1 MKRVLEPELME
12 DPAQA
17 RAYAGADFSEPH
29 THIMRVFERKFP
41 GVEIKGD
48 ILDLGCGPG
57 DIAFRFARMFP
68 EAKVIGV
75 DGSAGMVELAEERRA
90 REPDVAERIT
100 FVRGRIP
107 GAPIPPL
114 DYRAIVTNSLLHHL
128 HRPNVLW
135 ETVAGYARTGS
146 IIFVVDL
153 MRPVSIEEAQ
163 RMVEKYSGAEPETLK
178 RDFYNSLL
186 AAFSPTE
193 VEEQI
198 REAGLTELKVKKISD
213 RHLAAYGVKE

>member
-1 MKRVLEPELME
+1 ME
-12 DPAQA
+12 DPAEA

-29 THIMRVFERKFP
+29 SHIIKAFERKFP
-41 GVEIKGD
+41 DVEIKGN

-57 DIAFRFARMFP
+57 DITLRFARRFP
-68 EAKVIGV
+68 EARIIGV
-75 DGSAGMVELAEERRA
+75 DGSAAMIELAEERRA

-114 DYRAIVTNSLLHHL
+114 DYGAIVTNSLLHHL
-128 HRPNVLW
+128 LRPKILW
-135 ETVAGYARTGS
+135 ETIAGYARPGA

-153 MRPVSIEEAQ
+153 MRPASIEEAQ
-163 RMVEKYSGAEPETLK
+163 GMVEKYSGAEPEILK

-186 AAFSPTE
+186 AAFSPSE

-198 REAGLTELKVKKISD
+198 REAGLSELKVKKISD
-213 RHLAAYGVKE
+213 RHFAAYGVKG